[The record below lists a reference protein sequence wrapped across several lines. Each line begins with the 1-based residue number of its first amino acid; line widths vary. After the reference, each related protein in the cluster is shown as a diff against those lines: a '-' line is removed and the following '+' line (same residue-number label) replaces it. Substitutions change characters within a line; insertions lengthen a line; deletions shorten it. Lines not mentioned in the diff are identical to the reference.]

1 MRIARF
7 LSAGQILQG
16 SLIDDRSARLLVGDL
31 LGVHKFTDEVVAV
44 DQLLAPIV
52 PTDILCIGLNYAAH
66 AKETNSTPP
75 ENPMLFIKA
84 SNSLADP
91 GASIVVPKLS
101 NEVDYEAELVVVI
114 ARDCKNVSTQHA
126 LDYVLG
132 YTCGNDVSARDWQ
145 KEKHLNGGQ
154 FARGK
159 SFDTFSPIGP
169 WIVTKDEI
177 PSPNSLAIKCHVSGQ
192 TLQSSNTSDMIFDIP
207 AIISSLSSTMTLRA
221 GAVIFTGTPEGVGTA
236 RKPQRYLKHGDT
248 VDIEI
253 EKIGTLSNPVVA
265 E

>member
-7 LSAGQILQG
+7 LSAGQVLQG
-16 SLIDDRSARLLVGDL
+16 SLVDDNSARLLVGDL
-31 LGVHKFTDEVVAV
+31 LGVHKFTDDVVTV

-52 PTDILCIGLNYAAH
+52 PTDILCIGLNYLAH
-66 AKETNSTPP
+66 AKETKSEVPA
-75 ENPMLFIKA
+75 NPMLFIKS
-84 SNSLADP
+84 SNALTDP
-91 GASIVVPKLS
+91 GANIVLPALS
-101 NEVDYEAELVVVI
+101 QSVDYEAELVVVI
-114 ARDCKNVSTQHA
+114 ARDCKNVSRQHA

-159 SFDTFSPIGP
+159 SFDTFAPVGP

-177 PSPNSLAIKCHVSGQ
+177 PNPNALSIQCVINGE
-192 TLQSSNTSDMIFDIP
+192 TLQSSSTSDMIFDVP

-221 GAVIFTGTPEGVGTA
+221 GTIIYTGTPQGVGTA
-236 RKPQRYLKHGDT
+236 RTPPRYLKRGDV
-248 VDIEI
+248 VDVTI